1 MYNNTTLIFGGL
13 KMEEILNSKFNI
25 SKKISI
31 AFTRISSLAFTM
43 MLFLIMIGCTD
54 NSNSKNNSS
63 ITSSDFISE
72 SQVNNSTL
80 IESNF
85 ELTSSEVQKQA
96 TTEKSATE
104 KSATEKAAAE
114 KAAAEKAATEKAA
127 AEKAVAGKA
136 AAEKVAAEKVAAEK
150 AAAEKAA
157 AEKAAAEKVAAEK
170 AAAEKSAAEK
180 AAAEKAAAEKA
191 KRIREIDNEISLK
204 KNQIEKNNQQISDL
218 KGTRNYYQSLLS
230 QALSDLSYA
239 RNNKIRVYVSGVGWI
254 YQTDQNAISAAE
266 SRVNTY
272 KSYVNQCDVNI
283 TSLNESNYL
292 LKQEI
297 AVLEE
302 EKKQISDL

>member
-1 MYNNTTLIFGGL
+1 
-13 KMEEILNSKFNI
+13 MEEILNSKFNI

-136 AAEKVAAEKVAAEK
+136 AAEKV
-150 AAAEKAA
+150 
-157 AEKAAAEKVAAEK
+157 AAEKVAAEK